1 MAVWPDGDRWAIPAR
16 RADAA
21 GDPPSTNSCPPS
33 LSDKDGGQLF
43 LKVFPQRGKILLTM
57 NRKPA
62 GGGRALQI
70 LQISMPD
77 QPIDS
82 ADVEANMSFLKEQM
96 ASYAVGGTD
105 KQAMEAAKLA
115 WLAKATWRTKNN
127 RVCRK
132 GVDDNRCGNI

>member
-1 MAVWPDGDRWAIPAR
+1 M
-16 RADAA
+16 
-21 GDPPSTNSCPPS
+21 
-33 LSDKDGGQLF
+33 
-43 LKVFPQRGKILLTM
+43 
-57 NRKPA
+57 
-62 GGGRALQI
+62 QI

-82 ADVEANMSFLKEQM
+82 ADVEANMSFLREQM

-105 KQAMEAAKLA
+105 KPTMEAAKLA

-132 GVDDNRCGNI
+132 GVDDNRCGHI